1 MKKKMIQ
8 KLLTL
13 TLSAAMVLGA
23 LTGCGGD
30 ADSQSGQPEEST
42 KESSEESKS
51 SEASRE
57 SQGSE
62 DDASQSEESESSSGT
77 AEGAGMEG
85 WRAFAENVTLKI
97 PVYDRGAEG
106 VPDVK
111 DNYWTKW
118 VQENFGDQYNITVQ
132 YIPITRTQV
141 MQDYALLSSSQN
153 LPTILMEY
161 DYDKLATWAEEGYLQ
176 TIDLDAFQE
185 VAPTYYGKMVEN
197 NQLVYTELN
206 DEKYFV
212 LAERPYYNTTPNFI
226 TFYRLDWLEQVGYDH
241 IPLDRGEYLDA
252 MQKIMDAGIAE
263 HPGGGAM
270 FASQGGEQVYST
282 REFPL
287 NEEEWAMYGDFNIP
301 SMSWP
306 AHKEVLRRA
315 NEDYNLGITNPEY
328 YTIDATTAEANF
340 TTGKTYAYGAYM
352 ALSMPILDTFYANNP
367 DAKLAVYTFVGED
380 RKTQPDP
387 VVGDYP
393 LYRADNAFGMTIGF
407 SNFASED
414 EVKAAWM
421 YLEWMIQPENLHTI
435 QWGVEGETYNLDE
448 NGFEVAVSD
457 YEGEYKL
464 GYNGNKDYWCA
475 VIEARNVGDMY
486 DNIKLN
492 SPKGYP
498 QDFTEE
504 ITAIYDLNV
513 KKAELGYPI
522 SDALFAVTINSV
534 DEYRGDLQMKY
545 AEFKD
550 QLVMCA
556 PEEFDALYDQL
567 AQEYLDMG
575 YQEILDERKAAYEA
589 GKTTKL
595 PDNQKAK

>member
-13 TLSAAMVLGA
+13 TLSASMVLGA
-23 LTGCGGD
+23 LTGCGGN
-30 ADSQSGQPEEST
+30 ADSQESQPQ
-42 KESSEESKS
+42 ESSEESKE
-51 SEASRE
+51 SEAPQE
-57 SQGSE
+57 SQESE
-62 DDASQSEESESSSGT
+62 AEASGAEESESGSEQT
-77 AEGAGMEG
+77 AGAGMEG
-85 WRAFAENVTLKI
+85 WTAFADNVTLQI

-141 MQDYALLSSSQN
+141 MQDYALLSSSKN

-176 TIDLDAFQE
+176 TIDLEAFQE

-212 LAERPYYNTTPNFI
+212 LAERPYYNTTPNFV

-270 FASQGGEQVYST
+270 FSTQGGEQVYST
-282 REFPL
+282 RSFPL
-287 NEEEWAMYGDFNIP
+287 DEEEWAMYGDFNIP

-328 YTIDATTAEANF
+328 YTIDATTAESNF
-340 TTGKTYAYGAYM
+340 TNGKTYAYGAYM
-352 ALSMPILDTFYANNP
+352 APTMPLLDTFYANNP

-380 RKTQPDP
+380 RKTEPDP

-407 SNFASED
+407 SNFATED
-414 EVKAAWM
+414 QVKAAWM

-595 PDNQKAK
+595 PDNQKAN

>member
-1 MKKKMIQ
+1 
-8 KLLTL
+8 
-13 TLSAAMVLGA
+13 
-23 LTGCGGD
+23 
-30 ADSQSGQPEEST
+30 
-42 KESSEESKS
+42 
-51 SEASRE
+51 
-57 SQGSE
+57 
-62 DDASQSEESESSSGT
+62 
-77 AEGAGMEG
+77 
-85 WRAFAENVTLKI
+85 
-97 PVYDRGAEG
+97 
-106 VPDVK
+106 
-111 DNYWTKW
+111 
-118 VQENFGDQYNITVQ
+118 
-132 YIPITRTQV
+132 
-141 MQDYALLSSSQN
+141 
-153 LPTILMEY
+153 
-161 DYDKLATWAEEGYLQ
+161 
-176 TIDLDAFQE
+176 
-185 VAPTYYGKMVEN
+185 
-197 NQLVYTELN
+197 
-206 DEKYFV
+206 
-212 LAERPYYNTTPNFI
+212 
-226 TFYRLDWLEQVGYDH
+226 
-241 IPLDRGEYLDA
+241 
-252 MQKIMDAGIAE
+252 
-263 HPGGGAM
+263 
-270 FASQGGEQVYST
+270 
-282 REFPL
+282 
-287 NEEEWAMYGDFNIP
+287 MYGDFNIP

-352 ALSMPILDTFYANNP
+352 APSMPILDTFYANNP

>member
-13 TLSAAMVLGA
+13 TLSASMVLGA
-23 LTGCGGD
+23 LTGCGGNE
-30 ADSQSGQPEEST
+30 DSQSSQPQ
-42 KESSEESKS
+42 ESSEESKS
-51 SEASRE
+51 EESQESQE

-62 DDASQSEESESSSGT
+62 AEASQSGESESGSGT

-85 WRAFAENVTLKI
+85 WSAFADNVTLKI

-176 TIDLDAFQE
+176 TIDLDAFQQ

-306 AHKEVLRRA
+306 AHKELLRRA
-315 NEDYNLGITNPEY
+315 NEDYYLGITNPEY

-340 TTGKTYAYGAYM
+340 TNGKTYAYGAYM
-352 ALSMPILDTFYANNP
+352 APSMPILDTFYANNP

-414 EVKAAWM
+414 EIKAAWM

-513 KKAELGYPI
+513 KKAELGYPV

-595 PDNQKAK
+595 PDNQKAN

>member
-13 TLSAAMVLGA
+13 TLSASMVLGA
-23 LTGCGGD
+23 LTGCGGN
-30 ADSQSGQPEEST
+30 ADSQESQPQ
-42 KESSEESKS
+42 ESSEESKE
-51 SEASRE
+51 SEAPQE
-57 SQGSE
+57 SQESE
-62 DDASQSEESESSSGT
+62 AEASGAEESESGSEQT
-77 AEGAGMEG
+77 AGAGMEG
-85 WRAFAENVTLKI
+85 WTAFADNVTLQI

-141 MQDYALLSSSQN
+141 MQDYALLSSSKN

-176 TIDLDAFQE
+176 TIDLEAFQE

-212 LAERPYYNTTPNFI
+212 LAERPYYNTTPNFV

-328 YTIDATTAEANF
+328 YTIDATTAESNF
-340 TTGKTYAYGAYM
+340 TNGKTYAYGAYM
-352 ALSMPILDTFYANNP
+352 APTMPLLDTFYANNP

-380 RKTQPDP
+380 RKTEPDP

-407 SNFASED
+407 SNFATED
-414 EVKAAWM
+414 QVKAAWM

-595 PDNQKAK
+595 PDNQKAN